1 MTSNASRMPYRPDID
16 GLRAVAVLSVVF
28 CHAGLSFPGGYVGV
42 DVFFVISG
50 YLITGLIL
58 KDLDRGTF
66 SLADFWVRRIR
77 RILPALLAVT
87 VATAVAGWFLLIPSA
102 YASLGKSI
110 VGLALLVSNVQ
121 FWRETG
127 YFTATA
133 EEKPLLHTWSLAV
146 EEQFY
151 LFVPVLLLLL
161 IPVLR
166 LRRVSC
172 LVACAAAASLGLS
185 IYGTE
190 RSASA
195 TFYLLPT
202 RAWELFVGAL
212 LAMRPGSRPDEAS
225 RAKEFAA
232 ALGLVLILT
241 PCLLYDQ
248 GTPFPGLA
256 AIPPVLGAAL
266 LIWGGDSPGRLPST
280 CRFLAWRPLVIVG
293 LISYSLYLWHWPL
306 FAFAKNQTI
315 SPLSLNQRLILVVAS
330 LILAV
335 LSWRFVEVPFR
346 SRSLL
351 ASRRQLLSVAAIS
364 YASLLCGGVLLHG
377 SGGFAGRLPTQAR
390 RFADTSKTDSR
401 YGRNVETRDV
411 PGNLIHLGDAD
422 GAVELLVWGDSH
434 AMSILPAVDVLCREA
449 GIKACAATHTST
461 PPVIDYFSR
470 QRYGLNERSIPFN
483 ASVMEYISAGKIR
496 TVLLVASW
504 GSYFEEATFP
514 DALLK
519 TIDVLRDAE
528 VNVYFMSDVPIFHYD
543 VPKALVLY
551 SWRGWD
557 LARLASRPGVYEGM
571 NAFQSDFLGRL
582 RDRGV
587 TILDPLPIFQERAG
601 SHALLPFDAGGS
613 FYFDNRH
620 LSTYGALA
628 LRPLLAPSIRSAK
641 TAGDRQLW
649 ADSTSEVSSRGSGRA
664 R

>member
-1 MTSNASRMPYRPDID
+1 MPYRPDID

-87 VATAVAGWFLLIPSA
+87 VAASFAGWFLLIPSA

-151 LFVPVLLLLL
+151 LFVPVLLLLAR
-161 IPVLR
+161 VLQI
-166 LRRVSC
+166 RRMFW
-172 LVACAAAASLGLS
+172 LVALAAIASLGLS

-190 RSASA
+190 RYASA

-202 RAWELFVGAL
+202 RAWELFVGVL
-212 LAMRPGSRPDEAS
+212 LAIRPGGRPDVSAL
-225 RAKEFAA
+225 RKEFAA
-232 ALGLVLILT
+232 TLGLLLILM

-248 GTPFPGLA
+248 GTPFPGLSA
-256 AIPPVLGAAL
+256 LPPVSGAAL
-266 LIWGGDSPGRLPST
+266 LISSGNSPGRLPSAS
-280 CRFLAWRPLVIVG
+280 RFLTWRPLVFVG

-315 SPLSLNQRLILVVAS
+315 SALSPNQRLMLVVAS
-330 LILAV
+330 LTLGV
-335 LSWRFVEVPFR
+335 LSWRYIEVPFR
-346 SRSLL
+346 SRRLL
-351 ASRRQLLSVAAIS
+351 ASRRQLLSIAAFSYVA
-364 YASLLCGGVLLHG
+364 LLCIGIVLYGG
-377 SGGFAGRLPTQAR
+377 GGFEGRLPPLAR

-401 YGRNVETRDV
+401 YGRNVEVEDI
-411 PGNLIHLGDAD
+411 PGNLIRLGDAD
-422 GAVELLVWGDSH
+422 GAARLLVWGDSH
-434 AMSILPAVDVLCREA
+434 AMSILPAIDALCREA

-461 PPVIDYFSR
+461 PPVIDYSSR
-470 QRYGLNERSIPFN
+470 QRYGLNERAISFN
-483 ASVMEYISAGKIR
+483 ASVMGYIKSGEIR

-504 GSYFEEATFP
+504 GTYFEEAPFP
-514 DALLK
+514 DALLR
-519 TIDVLRDAE
+519 TIDALRAAG
-528 VNVYFMSDVPIFHYD
+528 VNVYFMNDVPIFKFD

-557 LARLASRPGVYEGM
+557 LSRLALPSGEYERM
-571 NAFQSDFLGRL
+571 NGFHREFLRRL
-582 RDRGV
+582 KDRGV
-587 TILDPLPIFQERAG
+587 NILDPIPIFQA
-601 SHALLPFDAGGS
+601 
-613 FYFDNRH
+613 
-620 LSTYGALA
+620 
-628 LRPLLAPSIRSAK
+628 RS
-641 TAGDRQLW
+641 
-649 ADSTSEVSSRGSGRA
+649 
-664 R
+664 